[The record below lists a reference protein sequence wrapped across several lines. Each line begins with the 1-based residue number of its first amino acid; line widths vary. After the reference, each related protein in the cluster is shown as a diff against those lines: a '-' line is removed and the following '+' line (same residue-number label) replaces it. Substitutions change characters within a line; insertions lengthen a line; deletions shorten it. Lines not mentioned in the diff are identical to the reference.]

1 MEQMSLFE
9 TMDHAEEL
17 ESPKEAE
24 QENTETASDEIE
36 VTDYTDEQ
44 KEILDYVKGIISE
57 SLDPWCPLGIYRTK
71 RMCFRIDFTDRN
83 GTEKTVYTIAGSREA
98 AEKSIKTRKDFN
110 GARNIEITDIDEES
124 IPEKG
129 KILQNPDKLFSFKLD
144 LSLSSPKWFSIAY
157 RKKYVR
163 IQVVFNPNDRNLGAD
178 IKEILN
184 DCTFSMTEN
193 WCNFDTES
201 ISHEELI
208 QLLHKI
214 RPILKA
220 RYIFLYNHRLVEP
233 CCCELQSGT
242 VSKEYYR
249 ETMGN
254 ESASDIMTDNSFVK
268 VTDQCC
274 IDQGQCLSKSRN
286 MQMKCSFRKLME
298 REGRFT
304 KPAKYKG
311 Y

>member
-9 TMDHAEEL
+9 TMDNAEETAL
-17 ESPKEAE
+17 SAE
-24 QENTETASDEIE
+24 EEKAQELAETVDDEVE

-44 KEILDYVKGIISE
+44 IEILNFVKGIISE

-71 RMCFRIDFTDRN
+71 RMCFRIDFTDSD
-83 GTEKTVYTIAGSREA
+83 GIEKTVYSIVGSKEA
-98 AEKSIKTRKDFN
+98 AEKSIKNRKGFA
-110 GARNIEITDIDEES
+110 GARDITITDIDEES
-124 IPEKG
+124 IPKKG
-129 KILQNPDKLFSFKLD
+129 KILQNPDLLFSFKLD

-157 RKKYVR
+157 KKKFVR
-163 IQVVFNPNDRNLGAD
+163 IQVVFNPKDHNLGSD
-178 IKEILN
+178 IKEIL
-184 DCTFSMTEN
+184 DECTFSMTEN
-193 WCNFDTES
+193 WCNFDTAS
-201 ISHEELI
+201 KSHEELI

-220 RYIFLYNHRLVEP
+220 RYKFLYDHRLVEP

-242 VSKEYYR
+242 VSR
-249 ETMGN
+249 EFDPEITGNDIAAN
-254 ESASDIMTDNSFVK
+254 ESFAK

-274 IDQGQCLSKSRN
+274 IDQGQCISQSRN

-298 REGRFT
+298 RDGKFT